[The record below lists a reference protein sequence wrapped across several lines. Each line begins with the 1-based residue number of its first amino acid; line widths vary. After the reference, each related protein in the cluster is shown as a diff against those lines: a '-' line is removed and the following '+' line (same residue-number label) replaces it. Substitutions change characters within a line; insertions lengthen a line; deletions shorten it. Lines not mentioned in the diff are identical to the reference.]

1 MRKKVIALILG
12 ILMCCSM
19 FAGCSLIE
27 HNDEKDAR
35 QVVAVINS
43 IEDTSNGVKYTSET
57 KYIYKSDLIRS
68 MNTYAQQY
76 MTNYNLSLK
85 ETTER
90 LLDELITRELLLI
103 EADRIEKQGLIDWTQ
118 KDTNEQMR
126 NIYSTI
132 DSQLATIRK
141 EILGDYDESAPSDAE
156 EESTSTTYPVPD
168 AEKDDDDKSDYELDK
183 YGNIQYEPK
192 KDEQGNVVK
201 EQAVDSNGYPMYE
214 KKKDEQ
220 GNDVDDLDKPI
231 MVDVMVPKYRNWYD
245 ELKKNENEWPATSG
259 TEEQKSLDREAVRR
273 FVSLIK
279 ELADSDIKATKQ
291 DKSKFAADLKEIN
304 NVMNSKGVEHVY
316 PMLGGTYIMEYL
328 VGESARQSILIN
340 KLRDYIVG
348 DVNVTDEEV
357 VDAYTKQLT
366 DQVEK
371 FTNDQSAYQT
381 ALSGGNTTMLYMRD
395 DSYFYVKHILLPFS
409 KEQTDALT
417 AYKNDPKNAGK
428 DYKIMR
434 DTQMVNETV
443 VYPHVNGEND
453 LSNPKTVKEVFDEI
467 YGAMALVAS
476 NPKEAERKFDELT
489 YKYNTDT
496 GAFGYGKAYA
506 VKRNDDEGHSGYMEE
521 FYDGAIKLYD
531 GENKYGEKYKVGD
544 VLDEIVVTD
553 YGVHIMYFSQAVV
566 PGTIRTLNDY
576 LTPGAYKTVRESFAE
591 VIRTTKENNA
601 FTSWQ
606 NERIT
611 YYREKPGV
619 VKTYEKR
626 YKSLYKD

>member
-1 MRKKVIALILG
+1 MRKRVVALILG
-12 ILMCCSM
+12 ILMSCSL

-27 HNDEKDAR
+27 HNDDKDAR
-35 QVVAVINS
+35 QVIAVINS

-85 ETTER
+85 QAAER

-103 EADRIEKQGLIDWTQ
+103 EADRIEKQGLIEWTQ

-126 NIYSTI
+126 NIYSTV
-132 DSQLATIRK
+132 DSQLQTIRK
-141 EILGDYDESAPSDAE
+141 EILGDYDESAPSDDE
-156 EESTSTTYPVPD
+156 EESSSTTYPVPET
-168 AEKDDDDKSDYELDK
+168 EKDEDDKSDYELDK
-183 YGNIQYEPK
+183 FGNIQYTVK
-192 KDEQGNVVK
+192 KDKDGNVVQ

-214 KKKDEQ
+214 KKKDEY
-220 GNDVDDLDKPI
+220 GNEVDDLTKPV
-231 MVDVMVPKYRNWYD
+231 MVDVMVPVYKNWYE
-245 ELKKNENEWPATSG
+245 ELKKDESKWPGTRG

-279 ELADSDIKATKQ
+279 ELADSDIKATKE
-291 DKSKFAADLKEIN
+291 DKAKFADDLKKIN
-304 NVMNSKGVEHVY
+304 DVISNKGAEYVY
-316 PMLGGTYIMEYL
+316 PMLGETYIMEYL
-328 VGESARQSILIN
+328 VGESAHQSILIN

-348 DVNVTDEEV
+348 DVEVTDEEV

-366 DQVEK
+366 YQVET

-381 ALSGGNTTMLYMRD
+381 ALSEGNTTMLYMRD

-409 KEQTDALT
+409 EKQTAALT

-428 DYKIMR
+428 DYRIMR

-443 VYPHVNGEND
+443 VYAHVNGEND
-453 LSNPKTVKEVFDEI
+453 LSNPKTVNEVFDEI

-531 GENKYGEKYKVGD
+531 EHKVGE
-544 VLDEIVVTD
+544 VLPEIVVTD

-591 VIRTTKENNA
+591 VIRSTKENNA

-611 YYREKPGV
+611 YYREKPGT

-626 YKSLYKD
+626 YKSLYED

>member
-1 MRKKVIALILG
+1 MRKRVVALILG
-12 ILMCCSM
+12 ILMSCSL

-27 HNDEKDAR
+27 HNDDKDAR
-35 QVVAVINS
+35 QVIAVINS

-85 ETTER
+85 QAAER

-103 EADRIEKQGLIDWTQ
+103 EADRIEKQGLIEWTQ
-118 KDTNEQMR
+118 KDTNEQIR
-126 NIYSTI
+126 NIYSTV
-132 DSQLATIRK
+132 DSQLQTIRK
-141 EILGDYDESAPSDAE
+141 EILGDYDESAPSDDE
-156 EESTSTTYPVPD
+156 EESSSTTYPVPET
-168 AEKDDDDKSDYELDK
+168 EKDEDDKSDYELDK
-183 YGNIQYEPK
+183 FGNIQYTVK
-192 KDEQGNVVK
+192 KDKDGNVVQ

-214 KKKDEQ
+214 KKKDED
-220 GNDVDDLDKPI
+220 GNEVDDLTKPI
-231 MVDVMVPKYRNWYD
+231 MVDVMVPVYKNWYE
-245 ELKKNENEWPATSG
+245 ELKKDESKWPGTRG

-279 ELADSDIKATKQ
+279 ELADSDIKATKE
-291 DKSKFAADLKEIN
+291 DKKNFADDLKKIN
-304 NVMNSKGVEHVY
+304 DVIGNKGAEYVY
-316 PMLGGTYIMEYL
+316 PMLGETYIMQYL
-328 VGESARQSILIN
+328 VGESAHQSILIN

-348 DVNVTDEEV
+348 DVEVTDEEV

-366 DQVEK
+366 YQVET

-381 ALSGGNTTMLYMRD
+381 ALSEGNTTMLYMRD

-409 KEQTDALT
+409 EKQTAALT
-417 AYKNDPKNAGK
+417 DYKNDPKNAGK
-428 DYKIMR
+428 DYRIMR

-443 VYPHVNGEND
+443 VYAHVNGEND
-453 LSNPKTVKEVFDEI
+453 LSNPKTVNEVFDEI

-531 GENKYGEKYKVGD
+531 EHKVGE
-544 VLDEIVVTD
+544 VLPEIVVTD
-553 YGVHIMYFSQAVV
+553 YGVHIMYFSQTVV

-591 VIRTTKENNA
+591 VIRSTKENNA

-611 YYREKPGV
+611 YYREKPGT

-626 YKSLYKD
+626 YKSL

>member
-1 MRKKVIALILG
+1 MRKRVVALILG
-12 ILMCCSM
+12 ILMSCSL

-27 HNDEKDAR
+27 HNDDKDAR
-35 QVVAVINS
+35 QVIAVINS

-85 ETTER
+85 QAAER

-103 EADRIEKQGLIDWTQ
+103 EADRIEKQGLIEWTQ
-118 KDTNEQMR
+118 KDTNEQIR
-126 NIYSTI
+126 NIYSTV
-132 DSQLATIRK
+132 DSQLQTIRK
-141 EILGDYDESAPSDAE
+141 EILGDYDESAPSDDE
-156 EESTSTTYPVPD
+156 EESSSTTYPVPET
-168 AEKDDDDKSDYELDK
+168 EKDEDDKSDYELDK
-183 YGNIQYEPK
+183 FGNIQYTVK
-192 KDEQGNVVK
+192 KDKDGNVVQ

-214 KKKDEQ
+214 KKKDED
-220 GNDVDDLDKPI
+220 GNEVDDLTKPI
-231 MVDVMVPKYRNWYD
+231 MVDVMVPVYKNWYE
-245 ELKKNENEWPATSG
+245 ELKKDESKWPGTRG

-279 ELADSDIKATKQ
+279 ELADSDIKATKE
-291 DKSKFAADLKEIN
+291 DKKNFADDLKKIN
-304 NVMNSKGVEHVY
+304 DVIGNKGAEYVY
-316 PMLGGTYIMEYL
+316 PMLGETYIMEYL
-328 VGESARQSILIN
+328 VGESAHQSILIN

-348 DVNVTDEEV
+348 DVEVTDEEV

-366 DQVEK
+366 YQVET

-381 ALSGGNTTMLYMRD
+381 ALSEGNTTMLYMRD

-409 KEQTDALT
+409 EKQTAALT

-428 DYKIMR
+428 DYRIMR

-443 VYPHVNGEND
+443 VYAHVNGEND
-453 LSNPKTVKEVFDEI
+453 LSNPKTVNEVFDEI

-531 GENKYGEKYKVGD
+531 EHKVGE
-544 VLDEIVVTD
+544 VLPEIVVTD

-591 VIRTTKENNA
+591 VIRSTKENNA

-611 YYREKPGV
+611 YYREKPGT

-626 YKSLYKD
+626 YKSLYED

>member
-1 MRKKVIALILG
+1 MRKRVVALILG
-12 ILMCCSM
+12 ILMSCSL

-27 HNDEKDAR
+27 HNDDKDAR
-35 QVVAVINS
+35 QVIAVINS

-85 ETTER
+85 QAAER

-103 EADRIEKQGLIDWTQ
+103 EADRIEKQGLIEWTQ
-118 KDTNEQMR
+118 KDTNEQIR
-126 NIYSTI
+126 NIYSTV
-132 DSQLATIRK
+132 DSQLQTIRK
-141 EILGDYDESAPSDAE
+141 EILGDYDESAPSDDE
-156 EESTSTTYPVPD
+156 EESSSTTYPVPET
-168 AEKDDDDKSDYELDK
+168 EKDEDDKSDYELDK
-183 YGNIQYEPK
+183 FGNIQYTVK
-192 KDEQGNVVK
+192 KDKDGNVVQ

-214 KKKDEQ
+214 KKKDED
-220 GNDVDDLDKPI
+220 GNEVDDLTKPI
-231 MVDVMVPKYRNWYD
+231 MVDVMVPVYKNWYE
-245 ELKKNENEWPATSG
+245 ELKKDESKWPGTRG

-279 ELADSDIKATKQ
+279 ELADSDIKATKE
-291 DKSKFAADLKEIN
+291 DKAKFADDLKKIN
-304 NVMNSKGVEHVY
+304 DVISNNGAEYVY
-316 PMLGGTYIMEYL
+316 PMLGETYIMEYL
-328 VGESARQSILIN
+328 VGESAHQSILIN

-348 DVNVTDEEV
+348 DVEVTDEEV

-366 DQVEK
+366 YQVET

-381 ALSGGNTTMLYMRD
+381 ALSEGNTTMLYMRD

-409 KEQTDALT
+409 EKQTAALT

-428 DYKIMR
+428 DYRIMR

-443 VYPHVNGEND
+443 VYAHVNGEND
-453 LSNPKTVKEVFDEI
+453 LSNPKTVNEVFDEI

-531 GENKYGEKYKVGD
+531 EHKVGE
-544 VLDEIVVTD
+544 VLPEIVVTD
-553 YGVHIMYFSQAVV
+553 YGVHIMYFSQTVV

-591 VIRTTKENNA
+591 VIRSTKENNA

-611 YYREKPGV
+611 YYREKPGT

-626 YKSLYKD
+626 YKSLYED

>member
-1 MRKKVIALILG
+1 MRKRVVALILG
-12 ILMCCSM
+12 ILMSCSL

-27 HNDEKDAR
+27 HNDDKDAR
-35 QVVAVINS
+35 QVIAVINS

-85 ETTER
+85 QAAER

-103 EADRIEKQGLIDWTQ
+103 EADRIEKQGLIEWTQ
-118 KDTNEQMR
+118 KDTNEQIR
-126 NIYSTI
+126 NIYSTV
-132 DSQLATIRK
+132 DSQLQTIRK
-141 EILGDYDESAPSDAE
+141 EILGDYDESAPSDDE
-156 EESTSTTYPVPD
+156 EESSSTTYPVPET
-168 AEKDDDDKSDYELDK
+168 EKDEDDKSDYELDK
-183 YGNIQYEPK
+183 FGNIQYTVK
-192 KDEQGNVVK
+192 KDKDGNVVQ

-214 KKKDEQ
+214 KKKDED
-220 GNDVDDLDKPI
+220 GNEVDDLTKPI
-231 MVDVMVPKYRNWYD
+231 MVDVMVPVYKNWYE
-245 ELKKNENEWPATSG
+245 ELKKDESKWPGTRG

-279 ELADSDIKATKQ
+279 ELADSDIKATKE
-291 DKSKFAADLKEIN
+291 DKKKFADDLKKIN
-304 NVMNSKGVEHVY
+304 DVIGNKGAEYVY
-316 PMLGGTYIMEYL
+316 PMLGETYIMEYL
-328 VGESARQSILIN
+328 VGESAHQSILIN

-348 DVNVTDEEV
+348 DVEVTDEEV

-366 DQVEK
+366 YQVET

-381 ALSGGNTTMLYMRD
+381 ALSEGNTTMLYMRD

-409 KEQTDALT
+409 EKQTAALT

-428 DYKIMR
+428 DYRIMR

-443 VYPHVNGEND
+443 VYAHVNGEND
-453 LSNPKTVKEVFDEI
+453 LSNPKTVNEVFDEI

-531 GENKYGEKYKVGD
+531 EHKVGE
-544 VLDEIVVTD
+544 VLPEIVVTD

-591 VIRTTKENNA
+591 VIRSTKENNA

-611 YYREKPGV
+611 YYREKPGT

-626 YKSLYKD
+626 YKSLYED

>member
-1 MRKKVIALILG
+1 MRKRVVALILG
-12 ILMCCSM
+12 ILMSCSL

-27 HNDEKDAR
+27 HNDDKDAR
-35 QVVAVINS
+35 QVIAVINS

-85 ETTER
+85 QAAER

-103 EADRIEKQGLIDWTQ
+103 EADRIEKQGLIEWTQ
-118 KDTNEQMR
+118 KDTNEQIR
-126 NIYSTI
+126 NIYSTV
-132 DSQLATIRK
+132 DSQLQTIRK
-141 EILGDYDESAPSDAE
+141 EILGDYDESAPSDDE
-156 EESTSTTYPVPD
+156 EESSSTTYPVPET
-168 AEKDDDDKSDYELDK
+168 EKDEDDKSDYELDK
-183 YGNIQYEPK
+183 FGNIQYTVK
-192 KDEQGNVVK
+192 KDKDGNVVQ

-214 KKKDEQ
+214 KKKDED
-220 GNDVDDLDKPI
+220 GNEVDDLTKPI
-231 MVDVMVPKYRNWYD
+231 MVDVMVPVYKNWYE
-245 ELKKNENEWPATSG
+245 ELKKDESKWPGTRV

-279 ELADSDIKATKQ
+279 ELADSDIKATKE
-291 DKSKFAADLKEIN
+291 DKKNFADDLKKIN
-304 NVMNSKGVEHVY
+304 DVIGNKGAEYVY
-316 PMLGGTYIMEYL
+316 PMLGETYIMQYL
-328 VGESARQSILIN
+328 VGESAHQSILIN

-348 DVNVTDEEV
+348 DVEVTDEEV

-366 DQVEK
+366 YQVET

-381 ALSGGNTTMLYMRD
+381 ALSEGNTTMLYMRD

-409 KEQTDALT
+409 EKQTAALT

-428 DYKIMR
+428 DYRIMR

-443 VYPHVNGEND
+443 VYAHVNGEND
-453 LSNPKTVKEVFDEI
+453 LSNPKTVNEVFDEI

-531 GENKYGEKYKVGD
+531 EHKVGE
-544 VLDEIVVTD
+544 VLPEIVVTD

-591 VIRTTKENNA
+591 VIRSTKENNA

-611 YYREKPGV
+611 YYREKPGT

-626 YKSLYKD
+626 YKSLYED

>member
-1 MRKKVIALILG
+1 MRKRVVALILG
-12 ILMCCSM
+12 ILMSCSL

-27 HNDEKDAR
+27 HNDDKDAR
-35 QVVAVINS
+35 QVIAVINS

-85 ETTER
+85 QAAER

-103 EADRIEKQGLIDWTQ
+103 EADRIEKQGLIEWTQ
-118 KDTNEQMR
+118 KDTNEQIR
-126 NIYSTI
+126 NIYSTV
-132 DSQLATIRK
+132 DSQLQTIRK
-141 EILGDYDESAPSDAE
+141 EILGDYDESAPSDDE
-156 EESTSTTYPVPD
+156 EESSSTTYPVPET
-168 AEKDDDDKSDYELDK
+168 EKDEDDKSDYELDK
-183 YGNIQYEPK
+183 FGNIQYTVK
-192 KDEQGNVVK
+192 KDKDGNVVQ

-214 KKKDEQ
+214 KKKDED
-220 GNDVDDLDKPI
+220 GNEVDDLTKPI
-231 MVDVMVPKYRNWYD
+231 MVDVMVPVYKNWYE
-245 ELKKNENEWPATSG
+245 ELKKDESKWPGTRG

-279 ELADSDIKATKQ
+279 ELADSDIKATKE
-291 DKSKFAADLKEIN
+291 DKAKFADDLKKIN
-304 NVMNSKGVEHVY
+304 DVISNKGAEYVY
-316 PMLGGTYIMEYL
+316 PMLGETYIMEYL
-328 VGESARQSILIN
+328 VGESAHQSILIN

-348 DVNVTDEEV
+348 DVEVTDEEV

-366 DQVEK
+366 YQVET

-381 ALSGGNTTMLYMRD
+381 ALSEGNTTMLYMRD

-409 KEQTDALT
+409 EKQTAALT

-428 DYKIMR
+428 DYRIMR

-443 VYPHVNGEND
+443 VYAHVNGEND
-453 LSNPKTVKEVFDEI
+453 LSNPKTVNEVFDEI

-531 GENKYGEKYKVGD
+531 EHKVGE
-544 VLDEIVVTD
+544 VLPEIVVTD

-591 VIRTTKENNA
+591 VIRSTKENNA

-611 YYREKPGV
+611 YYREKPGT

-626 YKSLYKD
+626 YKSLYED

>member
-1 MRKKVIALILG
+1 MRKRVVALILG
-12 ILMCCSM
+12 ILMSCSL

-27 HNDEKDAR
+27 HNDDKDAR
-35 QVVAVINS
+35 QVIAVINS

-85 ETTER
+85 QAAER

-103 EADRIEKQGLIDWTQ
+103 EADRIEKQGLIEWTQ
-118 KDTNEQMR
+118 KDTNEQIR
-126 NIYSTI
+126 NIYSTV
-132 DSQLATIRK
+132 DSQLQTIRK
-141 EILGDYDESAPSDAE
+141 EILGDYDESAPSDDE
-156 EESTSTTYPVPD
+156 EESSSTTYPVPET
-168 AEKDDDDKSDYELDK
+168 EKDEDDKSDYELDK
-183 YGNIQYEPK
+183 FGNIQYTVK
-192 KDEQGNVVK
+192 KDKDGNVVQ

-214 KKKDEQ
+214 KKKDED
-220 GNDVDDLDKPI
+220 GNEVDDLTKPI
-231 MVDVMVPKYRNWYD
+231 MVDAMVPVYKNWYE
-245 ELKKNENEWPATSG
+245 ELKKDESKWPGTRG

-279 ELADSDIKATKQ
+279 ELADSDIKAPKE
-291 DKSKFAADLKEIN
+291 DKKNFADDLKKIN
-304 NVMNSKGVEHVY
+304 DVIGNKGAEYVY
-316 PMLGGTYIMEYL
+316 PMLGETYIMEYL
-328 VGESARQSILIN
+328 VGESAHQSILIN

-348 DVNVTDEEV
+348 DVEVTDEEV

-366 DQVEK
+366 YQVET

-381 ALSGGNTTMLYMRD
+381 ALSEGNTTMLYMRD

-409 KEQTDALT
+409 EKQTAALT

-428 DYKIMR
+428 DYRIMR

-443 VYPHVNGEND
+443 VYAHVNGEND
-453 LSNPKTVKEVFDEI
+453 LSNPKTVNEVFDEI

-531 GENKYGEKYKVGD
+531 EHKVGE
-544 VLDEIVVTD
+544 VLPEIVVTD
-553 YGVHIMYFSQAVV
+553 YGVHIMYFSQTVV

-591 VIRTTKENNA
+591 VIRSTKENNA

-611 YYREKPGV
+611 YYREKPGT

-626 YKSLYKD
+626 YKSLYED

>member
-1 MRKKVIALILG
+1 MRKRVVALILG
-12 ILMCCSM
+12 ILMSCSL

-27 HNDEKDAR
+27 HNDDKDAR
-35 QVVAVINS
+35 QVIAVINS

-85 ETTER
+85 QAAER

-103 EADRIEKQGLIDWTQ
+103 EADRIEKQGLIEWTQ
-118 KDTNEQMR
+118 KDTNEQIR
-126 NIYSTI
+126 NIYSTV
-132 DSQLATIRK
+132 DSQLQTIRK
-141 EILGDYDESAPSDAE
+141 EILGDYDESAPSDDE
-156 EESTSTTYPVPD
+156 EESSSTTYPVPET
-168 AEKDDDDKSDYELDK
+168 EKDEDDKSDYELDK
-183 YGNIQYEPK
+183 FGNIQYTVK
-192 KDEQGNVVK
+192 KDKDGNVVQ

-214 KKKDEQ
+214 KKKDED
-220 GNDVDDLDKPI
+220 GNEVADLTKPI
-231 MVDVMVPKYRNWYD
+231 MVDVMVPVYKNWYE
-245 ELKKNENEWPATSG
+245 ELKKDESKWPGTRG

-279 ELADSDIKATKQ
+279 ELADSDIKATKE
-291 DKSKFAADLKEIN
+291 DKKKFADDLKKIN
-304 NVMNSKGVEHVY
+304 DVIGNKGAEYVY
-316 PMLGGTYIMEYL
+316 PMLGETYIMEYL
-328 VGESARQSILIN
+328 VGESAHQSILIN

-348 DVNVTDEEV
+348 DVEVTDEEV

-366 DQVEK
+366 YQVET

-381 ALSGGNTTMLYMRD
+381 ALSEGNTTMLYMRD

-409 KEQTDALT
+409 EKQTAALT

-428 DYKIMR
+428 DYRIMR

-443 VYPHVNGEND
+443 VYAHVNGEND
-453 LSNPKTVKEVFDEI
+453 LSNPKTVNEVFDEI

-531 GENKYGEKYKVGD
+531 EHKVGE
-544 VLDEIVVTD
+544 VLPEIVVTD

-591 VIRTTKENNA
+591 VIRSTKENNA

-611 YYREKPGV
+611 YYREKPGT

-626 YKSLYKD
+626 YKSLYED

>member
-1 MRKKVIALILG
+1 MRKRVVALILG
-12 ILMCCSM
+12 ILMSCSL

-27 HNDEKDAR
+27 HNDDKDAR
-35 QVVAVINS
+35 QVIAVINS

-85 ETTER
+85 QAAER

-103 EADRIEKQGLIDWTQ
+103 EADRIEKQGLIEWTQ
-118 KDTNEQMR
+118 KDTNEQIR
-126 NIYSTI
+126 NIYSTV
-132 DSQLATIRK
+132 DSQLQTIRK
-141 EILGDYDESAPSDAE
+141 EILGDYDESAPSDDE
-156 EESTSTTYPVPD
+156 EESSSTTYPVPET
-168 AEKDDDDKSDYELDK
+168 EKDEDDKSDYELDK
-183 YGNIQYEPK
+183 FGNIQYTVK
-192 KDEQGNVVK
+192 KDKDGNVVQ

-214 KKKDEQ
+214 KKKDED
-220 GNDVDDLDKPI
+220 GNEVDDLTKPI
-231 MVDVMVPKYRNWYD
+231 MVDVMVPVYKNWYE
-245 ELKKNENEWPATSG
+245 ELKKDESKWPGTRG

-279 ELADSDIKATKQ
+279 ELADSDIKATKE
-291 DKSKFAADLKEIN
+291 DKKKFADDLKKIN
-304 NVMNSKGVEHVY
+304 DVIGNKGAEYVY
-316 PMLGGTYIMEYL
+316 PMLGETYIMQYL
-328 VGESARQSILIN
+328 VGESAHQSILIN

-348 DVNVTDEEV
+348 DVEVTDEEV

-366 DQVEK
+366 YQVET

-381 ALSGGNTTMLYMRD
+381 ALSEGNTTMLYMRD

-409 KEQTDALT
+409 EKQTAALT

-428 DYKIMR
+428 DYRIMR

-443 VYPHVNGEND
+443 VYAHVNGEND
-453 LSNPKTVKEVFDEI
+453 LSNPKTVNEVFDEI

-531 GENKYGEKYKVGD
+531 EHKVGE
-544 VLDEIVVTD
+544 VLPEIVVTD

-591 VIRTTKENNA
+591 VIRSTKENNA

-611 YYREKPGV
+611 YYREKPGT

-626 YKSLYKD
+626 YKSLYED

>member
-1 MRKKVIALILG
+1 MRKRVVALILG
-12 ILMCCSM
+12 ILMSCSL

-27 HNDEKDAR
+27 HNDDKDAR
-35 QVVAVINS
+35 QVIAVINS

-85 ETTER
+85 QAAER

-103 EADRIEKQGLIDWTQ
+103 EADRIEKQGLIEWTQ
-118 KDTNEQMR
+118 KDTNEQIR
-126 NIYSTI
+126 NIYSTV
-132 DSQLATIRK
+132 DSQLQTIRK
-141 EILGDYDESAPSDAE
+141 EILGDYDESAPSDDE
-156 EESTSTTYPVPD
+156 EESSSTTYPVPET
-168 AEKDDDDKSDYELDK
+168 EKDEDDKSDYELDK
-183 YGNIQYEPK
+183 FGNIQYTVK
-192 KDEQGNVVK
+192 KDKDGNVVQ

-214 KKKDEQ
+214 KKKDED
-220 GNDVDDLDKPI
+220 GNEVDDLTKPI
-231 MVDVMVPKYRNWYD
+231 MVDVMVPVYKNWYE
-245 ELKKNENEWPATSG
+245 ELKKDESKWPGTRG

-279 ELADSDIKATKQ
+279 ELADSDIKATKE
-291 DKSKFAADLKEIN
+291 DKAKFADDLKKIN
-304 NVMNSKGVEHVY
+304 DVISNKGAEYVY
-316 PMLGGTYIMEYL
+316 PMLGETYIMEYL
-328 VGESARQSILIN
+328 VGESAHQSILIN

-348 DVNVTDEEV
+348 DVEVTDEEV

-366 DQVEK
+366 YQVET

-381 ALSGGNTTMLYMRD
+381 ALSEGNTTMLYMRD

-409 KEQTDALT
+409 EKQTAALT

-428 DYKIMR
+428 DYRIMR

-443 VYPHVNGEND
+443 VYAHVNGEND
-453 LSNPKTVKEVFDEI
+453 LSNPKTVNEVFDEI

-531 GENKYGEKYKVGD
+531 EHKVGE
-544 VLDEIVVTD
+544 VLPEIVVTD
-553 YGVHIMYFSQAVV
+553 YGVHIMYFSQTVV

-591 VIRTTKENNA
+591 VIRSTKENNA

-611 YYREKPGV
+611 YYREKPGT

-626 YKSLYKD
+626 YKSLYED

>member
-1 MRKKVIALILG
+1 MRKRVVALILG
-12 ILMCCSM
+12 ILMSCSL

-27 HNDEKDAR
+27 HNDDKDAR
-35 QVVAVINS
+35 QVIAVINS

-85 ETTER
+85 QAAER

-103 EADRIEKQGLIDWTQ
+103 EADRIEKQGLIEWTQ
-118 KDTNEQMR
+118 KDTNEQIR
-126 NIYSTI
+126 NIYSTV
-132 DSQLATIRK
+132 DSQLQTIRK
-141 EILGDYDESAPSDAE
+141 EILGDYDESAPSDDE
-156 EESTSTTYPVPD
+156 EESSSTTYPVPET
-168 AEKDDDDKSDYELDK
+168 EKDEDDKSDYELDK
-183 YGNIQYEPK
+183 FGNIQYTVK
-192 KDEQGNVVK
+192 KDKDGNVVQ

-214 KKKDEQ
+214 KKKDED
-220 GNDVDDLDKPI
+220 GNEVDDLTKPI
-231 MVDVMVPKYRNWYD
+231 MVDVMVPVYKNWYE
-245 ELKKNENEWPATSG
+245 ELKKDESKWPGTRG

-279 ELADSDIKATKQ
+279 ELADSDIKATKE
-291 DKSKFAADLKEIN
+291 DKKKFADDLKKIN
-304 NVMNSKGVEHVY
+304 DVIGNKGAEYVY
-316 PMLGGTYIMEYL
+316 PMLGETYIMQYL
-328 VGESARQSILIN
+328 VGESAHQSILIN

-348 DVNVTDEEV
+348 DVEVTDEEV

-366 DQVEK
+366 YQVET

-381 ALSGGNTTMLYMRD
+381 ALSEGNTTMLYMRD

-409 KEQTDALT
+409 EKQTAALT

-428 DYKIMR
+428 DYRIMR

-443 VYPHVNGEND
+443 VYAHVNGEND
-453 LSNPKTVKEVFDEI
+453 LSNPKTVNEVFDEI

-531 GENKYGEKYKVGD
+531 EHKVGE
-544 VLDEIVVTD
+544 VLPEIVVTD
-553 YGVHIMYFSQAVV
+553 YGVHIMYFSQTVV

-591 VIRTTKENNA
+591 VIRSTKENNA

-611 YYREKPGV
+611 YYREKPGT

-626 YKSLYKD
+626 YKSLYED